1 MRKHCA
7 GREKKAHRL
16 SPAASQ
22 TSHCWTSYLTITKT
36 SRHPGSS
43 CGYQTSGEYGWQNVA
58 ACASGEIQ
66 QGCELILHLVCCQED
81 FLTKFSGQKMVSCLI
96 TESHRIAN
104 GWGQKRPL
112 GPSGPIL
119 LQQNHPEVYPRPCP
133 GGFWTSPWRKP
144 LSLSNDLSQR
154 SLQLVTVTASCLPHA
169 R

>member
-1 MRKHCA
+1 MMRKLCA
-7 GREKKAHRL
+7 GREKRAHRL

-43 CGYQTSGEYGWQNVA
+43 CGYQTSGEYGWQDVA

-66 QGCELILHLVCCQED
+66 QGSEHIHLVLCQED
-81 FLTKFSGQKMVSCLI
+81 FPTKFSGQKIVSYLI

-104 GWGQKRPL
+104 GWSQKRPL

-119 LQQNHPEVYPRPCP
+119 LQQSHPEVCP
-133 GGFWTSPWRKP
+133 GPCFGHLHGGSPIACM
-144 LSLSNDLSQR
+144 D
-154 SLQLVTVTASCLPHA
+154 TCLKGHYYW
-169 R
+169 